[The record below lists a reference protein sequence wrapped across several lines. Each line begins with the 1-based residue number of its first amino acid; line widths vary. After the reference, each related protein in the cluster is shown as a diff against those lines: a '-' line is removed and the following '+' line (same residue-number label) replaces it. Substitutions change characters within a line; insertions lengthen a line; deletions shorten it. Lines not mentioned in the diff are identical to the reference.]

1 MTTDVATD
9 VAGKCPHPCIDTVEV
24 FYLRFEANVI
34 DGLNNG
40 LRTHI
45 CLIRR
50 VSQDDDAGGVIAKGG
65 HIGLDESLR

>member
-1 MTTDVATD
+1 MSTDVATD
-9 VAGKCPHPCIDTVEV
+9 VAGKCPHPCIDAVEI
-24 FYLRFEANVI
+24 FYLSLESNVV
-34 DGLNNG
+34 DGLDNG

-65 HIGLDESLR
+65 YIGLDESLR